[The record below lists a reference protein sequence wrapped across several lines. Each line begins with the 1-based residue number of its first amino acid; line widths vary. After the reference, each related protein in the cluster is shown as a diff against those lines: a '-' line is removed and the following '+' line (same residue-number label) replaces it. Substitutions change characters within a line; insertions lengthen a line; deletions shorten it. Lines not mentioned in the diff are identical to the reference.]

1 MNPETMRQKPT
12 GNDVMEMLIAPIESE
27 AHHQQV
33 CESLDYARK
42 IGDLPAVTILLAQ
55 LSHSQSWRPN
65 RAAQASK
72 PETVVEGAS

>member
-1 MNPETMRQKPT
+1 MNLTTTQQPSD
-12 GNDVMEMLIAPIESE
+12 NDVMEMLIAPIESE

-55 LSHSQSWRPN
+55 LGHSQSWRPD
-65 RAAQASK
+65 RAAQAQIAGEATS
-72 PETVVEGAS
+72 